1 MMSAMSDLLVRGAR
15 VVSLDDGADGGAYA
29 EPVDVLVRSGV
40 VTAVGPRLPDAG
52 VREVDADGR
61 WLLPG
66 LWDAHVH
73 LGQWALAS
81 RRLDLS
87 GARSPENALAVVADA
102 VRASVGGSPVVGMG
116 Q

>member
-1 MMSAMSDLLVRGAR
+1 MMCAMSDLLVRGAR
-15 VVSLDDGADGGAYA
+15 LVPLDGEPSAADPAAARPAG
-29 EPVDVLVRSGV
+29 PVDVLVREGV
-40 VTAVGPRLPDAG
+40 VAAVGPRLPDAG

-87 GARSPENALAVVADA
+87 AARSPEEALGVVAA
-102 VRASVGGSPVVGMG
+102 
-116 Q
+116 